1 LLAEADLAQLKQD
14 GLPSAGISFNDL
26 EKQTLTGFLS
36 KCGLALSG
44 REVKDALSRSA
55 VSINGVSK
63 NYKDNMNIID
73 CFSEN
78 KALFGK
84 YFIVKLGKKK
94 YFLFEYVK

>member
-1 LLAEADLAQLKQD
+1 
-14 GLPSAGISFNDL
+14 
-26 EKQTLTGFLS
+26 
-36 KCGLALSG
+36 
-44 REVKDALSRSA
+44 VKDALSRSA